1 MSVAAR
7 AFRALAGALVLCGLW
22 QVAGQ
27 TGALGPSFPALSQVA
42 ATLLS
47 PGYSTLFLGAIASTA
62 LSACLGLVIG
72 GGLAV
77 VVAGVRQTLA
87 STRAGLDRLAAL
99 LHAIPYIA
107 IAPVMIIVFGRD
119 TAPTAVAALASF
131 FPVYAGSTV
140 AFAAAPQ
147 THEDLFSI
155 FGSSR
160 TTRLMMLHAPTAL
173 PGLAGAL
180 KLAAPSAV
188 LGAVIGEW
196 FGAPQGIGLLIL
208 SSAQNYNVS
217 LLWAAAVLSTLMAMI
232 GFVLFAGVQSAAV
245 RRFA

>member
-1 MSVAAR
+1 MNTTAR
-7 AFRALAGALVLCGLW
+7 FLRVLLGALALCVLW
-22 QVAGQ
+22 QVIGQ
-27 TGALGPSFPALSQVA
+27 SAVLGPSLPSLTQVA
-42 ATLLS
+42 
-47 PGYSTLFLGAIASTA
+47 STLMSPVNSELFIAAIGATS
-62 LSACLGLVIG
+62 LSALVGLIIG

-77 VVAGVRQTLA
+77 IVAGVRQTLG
-87 STRAGLDRLAAL
+87 STRLGLDRLAAL
-99 LHAIPYIA
+99 IHAIPYIA
-107 IAPVMIIVFGRD
+107 VAPVMIIVVGRD

-147 THEDLFSI
+147 AHEDLFSI
-155 FGSSR
+155 LGSSR
-160 TTRLMMLHAPTAL
+160 AARFKMLHAPTAV

-196 FGAPQGIGLLIL
+196 FGAPRGIGLLIL

-217 LLWAAAVLSTLMAMI
+217 LLWAAAALSTLLAMV
-232 GFVLFAGVQSAAV
+232 GFAFFAVVQSAAV
-245 RRFA
+245 RRFT

>member
-1 MSVAAR
+1 MSVTVR
-7 AFRALAGALVLCGLW
+7 ASRMLAGALVLCGLW
-22 QVAGQ
+22 QVVGQ
-27 TGALGPSFPALSQVA
+27 TGALGPSFPALSQVGV
-42 ATLLS
+42 TLLA
-47 PGYSTLFLGAIASTA
+47 PGYSALFLGAIGSTT

-72 GGLAV
+72 GGMAV
-77 VVAGVRQTLA
+77 VVAGVRQTLT
-87 STRAGLDRLAAL
+87 STRPGLDRLAAL
-99 LHAIPYIA
+99 IHAIPFIA
-107 IAPVMIIVFGRD
+107 IAPVMIIVFGRE

-147 THEDLFSI
+147 SHEDLFTI
-155 FGSSR
+155 LGGSR
-160 TTRLMMLHAPTAL
+160 MARFTRLHVLTAL

-208 SSAQNYNVS
+208 SSAQNYNVP
-217 LLWAAAVLSTLMAMI
+217 LLWAAAVLSTLMAMV
-232 GFVLFAGVQSAAV
+232 GFVLFAAVQSLAI
-245 RRFA
+245 RRFT